1 MFQNIQDEEINT
13 KEETIGKRNILANAI
28 SKKYILLY
36 IITFMV
42 SMIGMGQNV
51 SPFSLAMI
59 ASAVANEIPV
69 IGVLV
74 IALAGNIVGC
84 GYSSIIQYI
93 VTILTFFAS
102 FLIAEPR
109 YNDESRNEKIKLS
122 RRIFVSTLLVQIVKI
137 IFSNFMLYDIFVAIT
152 MSLITLVFY
161 KIFVNSITV
170 LTEFNRIKAFS
181 IEEVIGGSILLS
193 IAVCAFGDLNILG
206 FSVRNIL
213 SIFIVLI
220 LGWKNGVLVGAT
232 SGISIGITL
241 GIIAQNEP
249 IIIAAYA
256 ISGMIAGVLN
266 RLGRIGVILG
276 FIAGDIILTYVSN
289 GGVENLIIFKEILI
303 AGIGLLA
310 VPKNI
315 NLNIENIIGDNKFLP
330 INITRGLDRSRE
342 TIEKLKDVSETVSDI
357 AESYSNVAATVIDE
371 EDIKQKNKQTFIVE
385 LLNYID
391 SMKENLLYEQ
401 ISDIEG
407 DIIDDIF
414 ELIIDKQFIK
424 EKDLLKIFEDNNNY
438 IVGFNGGSNTVDN
451 DVSKMVQAI
460 NSSYRISK
468 MNFIFDKKIKAEKEN
483 TGNQLKEVSKAISE
497 IANDMKVE
505 MKNETKYQKE
515 KEQIIMLL
523 KQKEI
528 LVEELI
534 ITRKKDDRFIID
546 LYVEYNEIKNIEEK
560 IEKAVSKILNEK
572 IKINESKDLE
582 SEKCIKYS
590 LISDDKYEINIGYAT
605 ATKDDNS
612 VSGDSILN
620 IRLKDGKYLIAISDG
635 MGNGVEARKSS
646 QIVVKMLSRLLNS
659 GFDKETSIDLINT
672 NLLNIG
678 EDVFATID
686 IAVVDLYKGNIEF
699 IKNGA
704 CPTYIKNRKRIQIIK
719 SLALPAGIVNNSGK
733 EIFDIDI
740 TGGEYMV
747 MCSDGILDSN
757 IEYKNKELW
766 VKYLLEDMEDNIS
779 QKMADMILNEA
790 IDNNVGKVKDD
801 MSIIVCNFSKK

>member
-1 MFQNIQDEEINT
+1 MFQNIQEEEINT

-42 SMIGMGQNV
+42 SMIGMEQKV
-51 SPFSLAMI
+51 SPFSFAMI
-59 ASAVANEIPV
+59 AAVVANEIPV

-74 IALAGNIVGC
+74 MSLLGSIAGC
-84 GYSSIIQYI
+84 GYGSITQYI
-93 VTILTFFAS
+93 VTILIFFAS
-102 FLIAEPR
+102 FLVSEPK
-109 YNDESRNEKIKLS
+109 YNDDSRNEKIKLS
-122 RRIFVSTLLVQIVKI
+122 KRIFISTLLVQIVNI
-137 IFSNFMLYDIFVAIT
+137 MFSNFILYDVFVAIT

-170 LTEFNRIKAFS
+170 LTDFNRIKAFS

-206 FSVRNIL
+206 FSIRNVI
-213 SIFIVLI
+213 SIFIVLV
-220 LGWKNGVLVGAT
+220 LGWKNGLLVGAT

-276 FIAGDIILTYVSN
+276 FIAGDIILIYVSN

-303 AGIGLLA
+303 AGVGLLA
-310 VPKNI
+310 VPKNV

-330 INITRGLDRSRE
+330 VSITRGLDRSRE
-342 TIEKLKDVSETVSDI
+342 TIEKLKNVSETVNDI
-357 AESYSNVAATVIDE
+357 AESYSKVATTIIDE
-371 EDIKQKNKQTFIVE
+371 VDIKQKNKQTFIAE
-385 LLNYID
+385 LLNYMD
-391 SMKENLLYEQ
+391 NMKENLIYDQICDVEGNIVNDIYEK
-401 ISDIEG
+401 
-407 DIIDDIF
+407 
-414 ELIIDKQFIK
+414 IIDKQFIK
-424 EKDLLKIFEDNNNY
+424 EKDLLKIFENNNNY
-438 IVGFNGGSNTVDN
+438 IVGFNGGSNAVEN

-460 NSSYRISK
+460 NSAYRISK
-468 MNFIFDKKIKAEKEN
+468 MNFIFDKKMKVEKEN

-497 IANDMKVE
+497 IANDIKIE
-505 MKNETKYQKE
+505 MKNETRYQKE

-528 LVEELI
+528 LVEDLL
-534 ITRKKDDRFIID
+534 ITRKKDDRFIVDI
-546 LYVEYNEIKNIEEK
+546 YIEYNDIKDIEDK
-560 IEKAVSKILNEK
+560 IEKTVSKILNEK
-572 IKINESKDLE
+572 IKIYESKDIE
-582 SEKCIKYS
+582 SEKHMKYS
-590 LISDDKYEINIGYAT
+590 LLSDDRYEISIGYAT
-605 ATKDDNS
+605 AIKDGNS

-620 IRLKDGKYLIAISDG
+620 IRLKDGKYLLVISDG
-635 MGNGVEARKSS
+635 MGNGADARKSS

-672 NLLNIG
+672 NLLNVG

-719 SLALPAGIVNNSGK
+719 SLALPAGIINDNGK

-740 TGGEYMV
+740 TGGEYMI

-757 IEYKNKELW
+757 IAYKNKELW
-766 VKYLLEDMEDNIS
+766 IKYILEDMEDNIP
-779 QKMADMILNEA
+779 QKMADIILNEA

-801 MSIIVCNFSKK
+801 MSIIVCNFTEK